1 MSLTGAFH
9 VFADIDEQGTN
20 RALQA
25 FFGARPHYLHYG
37 SVPFVGASS
46 VSVTQVPTIAFPG
59 VPGGI
64 PYAIDLT
71 VPVVDLFPPNGALP
85 PPLVLG
91 PDQLSI
97 TTKVT
102 ITLGCMTGAGGTDK
116 GGRVTPVRTTLEVIA
131 IADPVSHYFSPG
143 VGFVTFHVDQVLLP
157 DVAPPSLQAVLDC
170 LLEMILNALLSSVQ
184 LPFDIIDARFVK
196 LILEA
201 GPTIADDQVKIWGD
215 VS

>member
-1 MSLTGAFH
+1 MSLTGTHHAF
-9 VFADIDEQGTN
+9 ASIDEQGTN

-37 SVPFVGASS
+37 SVPFVTASS
-46 VSVTQVPTIAFPG
+46 TTVTQVPTIAFPG

-71 VPVVDLFPPNGALP
+71 VPVVDLFPADAALP
-85 PPLVLG
+85 PPLTIG

-97 TTKVT
+97 ATNVT
-102 ITLGCMTGAGGTDK
+102 ITLGCITGAGDPK
-116 GGRVTPVRTTLEVIA
+116 RGGKVTPVRTALDVIA
-131 IADPVSHYFSPG
+131 IANPVSQYFSPG
-143 VGFVTFHVDQVLLP
+143 VGYVSFHVDQVLVL

-170 LLEMILNALLSSVQ
+170 LLEMILNALLSGLQ
-184 LPFDIIDARFVK
+184 LPFNIIDAGFVK
-196 LILEA
+196 LILQA
-201 GPTIADDQVKIWGD
+201 GPTVADNQIQMWGD